1 MDDEVIFGQIDYI
14 EEQVEFLIELCNSLK
29 AENAEMKIK
38 LESLEVELN
47 EKADAERNYT
57 EQKEN
62 IRNKIDSLMSKL
74 NTFIDVSP

>member
-29 AENAEMKIK
+29 AENIEMKSK
-38 LESLEVELN
+38 LKSLGLELN
-47 EKADAERNYT
+47 EKTDAERNYT

-62 IRNKIDSLMSKL
+62 IRNKIDGLMSKL

>member
-1 MDDEVIFGQIDYI
+1 MDDEVIVGQIDYI

-29 AENAEMKIK
+29 AENAEMKSK
-38 LESLEVELN
+38 LESLELELN

-62 IRNKIDSLMSKL
+62 IRNKIDSLMAKL